1 MNDTKF
7 RLRFRW
13 RPDNNLPSHEIELKN
28 WAHCLDNYKPF
39 LKSSSSFSLTSD
51 LNLVSLEL
59 VRKKVAQEAKK
70 QRLLKVNTNPTKT
83 EAIAPVKS
91 SDFFF
96 SPCCTI
102 TRHENTA
109 KTALVKKCKKGITML
124 SVL

>member
-1 MNDTKF
+1 M
-7 RLRFRW
+7 
-13 RPDNNLPSHEIELKN
+13 
-28 WAHCLDNYKPF
+28 
-39 LKSSSSFSLTSD
+39 TSD

-83 EAIAPVKS
+83 EAMAPVKS
-91 SDFFF
+91 SDFFL